1 MQLINAIDAFYNKA
15 LTVNEGG
22 NPAES
27 LKPFLAENFVS
38 YGSVEEKSKE
48 QLLGQLG
55 FFWKLIPDLKW
66 KIQEVIQQDETY
78 VIRSKAIGT
87 PNGDFFGLPTN
98 GTKSFNIMT
107 IDIHQVQNGIIQST
121 YHLEDWATAM
131 KQLKG

>member
-1 MQLINAIDAFYNKA
+1 MQTNNAIDAFYNKA

-22 NPAES
+22 NPAEA
-27 LKPFLAENFVS
+27 LQDFLAEDFTS
-38 YGSVEEKSKE
+38 YGSVDSKTKD

-66 KIQEVIQQDETY
+66 EIQEIIQQGETY
-78 VIRSKAIGT
+78 VVRSQASGT

-98 GTKSFNIMT
+98 GSKSFNIMT
-107 IDIHQVQNGIIQST
+107 IDIHTIENNKITKV